1 MDAGNFDTIDDHP
14 LWLQGDSP
22 WADARKCFWPLD
34 DADLSVCAL
43 GDSASGWHTCAHDTP
58 DLDQSEWRWCG
69 SHFDALGN
77 ARFKG

>member
-1 MDAGNFDTIDDHP
+1 
-14 LWLQGDSP
+14 
-22 WADARKCFWPLD
+22 LD